1 MSMIANKQ
9 EQKAKAIELLKT
21 LDIYKPYIKGFEDN
35 DEVCF
40 FERFGGYWINQ
51 ETKAYAKMKEFEKTH
66 ECTVYAVTHEY
77 LEFGECW
84 SFLFVPKY
92 KEDWTYMLRK
102 YKNTFCVMA
111 YVWNSDCEWCSD
123 MGDIEVRSFGGGLCR
138 VG

>member
-1 MSMIANKQ
+1 MSNIASKE
-9 EQKAKAIELLKT
+9 EQKAKAIELLNT
-21 LDIYKPYIKGFEDN
+21 LDIYKPYIKGFVEN
-35 DEVCF
+35 NEVCF
-40 FERFGGYWINQ
+40 YERFGGYWINQ
-51 ETKAYAKMKEFEKTH
+51 EPKAYAKMKEFEQKH

-92 KEDWTYMLRK
+92 KEDWRYLLRK

-123 MGDIEVRSFGGGLCR
+123 IGDIEVKTFGGGLCR
-138 VG
+138 IG